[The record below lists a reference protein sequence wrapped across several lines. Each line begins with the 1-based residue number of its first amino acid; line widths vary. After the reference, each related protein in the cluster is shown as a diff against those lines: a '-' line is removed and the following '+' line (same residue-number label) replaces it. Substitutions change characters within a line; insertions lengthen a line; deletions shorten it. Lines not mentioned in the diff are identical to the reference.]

1 MEYLSRTID
10 QHLLD
15 WKNSRNLKPLLLRG
29 ARQVGKS
36 TAVKHLGESFD
47 YFINANFEKQPE
59 LKSLFTA
66 GIGVREIANRIGAL
80 YSTPVEAGKTLLF
93 LDEIQACPEAI
104 HALWAFRED
113 YPTLH
118 VIAAGSLL
126 EFALKQM
133 PSFGVGRI
141 RSLFMYPM
149 SFDEWLQANGKR
161 EWLRIKQEASPSH
174 PLFEAMHLQLQ
185 QSFRSYLIVGGMPAA
200 VVIWVETGDYRE
212 CAIELN
218 DVVQTYYD
226 DFSKYAEKVDTM
238 LLRNTLQSVV
248 MQIGKKFTYSHV
260 EGGYRTEDVKRA
272 LRLLCDSGLITIVQH
287 TAANGLPLGAE
298 VNEKYRK
305 YIYMDSGLLLR
316 ILDLDF
322 SGANEL
328 TQQILIGTA
337 TDLVNKGNLTEMV
350 AGLELTKY
358 SNPQARPELFYWEN
372 TNNGASSEIDYV
384 LSRQMQI
391 VPLEVK
397 AGTSGKMKSLRL
409 FMEKKHIQR
418 AVRCSLENFGQ
429 LDDGIDI
436 IPLYAISQI

>member
-200 VVIWVETGDYRE
+200 VVTWVETGDYRE

-298 VNEKYRK
+298 VHEKYRK

-358 SNPQARPELFYWEN
+358 S
-372 TNNGASSEIDYV
+372 G
-384 LSRQMQI
+384 I
-391 VPLEVK
+391 VRL
-397 AGTSGKMKSLRL
+397 GKYKQWG
-409 FMEKKHIQR
+409 F
-418 AVRCSLENFGQ
+418 F
-429 LDDGIDI
+429 
-436 IPLYAISQI
+436 